1 MSDISNIHNVGSVYP
16 VNRPITP
23 DGAATSIRPAVPSH
37 PPFDTVEFSPR
48 ATALARVAEESSL
61 RIART
66 NAFRTQIEN
75 GTFETPERIE
85 GTITQLLDII
95 G

>member
-1 MSDISNIHNVGSVYP
+1 MSDISNIHNVGGAYSFLRP
-16 VNRPITP
+16 VTP
-23 DGAATSIRPAVPSH
+23 DATGQQNRITESSQAAL
-37 PPFDTVEFSPR
+37 DTVEISPR
-48 ATALARVAEESSL
+48 ASALARAAEASSL

-66 NAFRTQIEN
+66 NAIRAQIAS

-85 GTITQLLDII
+85 GTITKLLDVI